1 MLPAPAALPQ
11 PGGLAGRGRPW
22 YDAVMPPNRS
32 TIREE
37 IRQHKP
43 FRSPQQEAV
52 VALLRTATVVHDHF
66 EKVLA
71 PWGLTLQQMNVLRIL
86 RGAGSDG
93 LPTLEIA
100 HRMVERTPGI
110 TRLIDRLE
118 KKNLVQRVRSESD
131 RRVVMCHA
139 TPAALELLDRLDDIV
154 NAADVA
160 AVEALSEPEL
170 MQLVDLLDR
179 VRAWHR

>member
-1 MLPAPAALPQ
+1 MIPAPAAPPQ
-11 PGGLAGRGRPW
+11 SGELSGCERPW
-22 YDAVMPPNRS
+22 YDPAMPPNRS

-37 IRQHKP
+37 IRQRRP
-43 FRSPQQEAV
+43 FRSPHQEAV
-52 VALLRTATVVHDHF
+52 VALLRTATIVRDHF
-66 EKVLA
+66 EKALA
-71 PWGLTLQQMNVLRIL
+71 PHGLTLQQLNVLRIL
-86 RGAGSDG
+86 RGAGPDG

-118 KKNLVQRVRSESD
+118 RKSLVQRVRVETD
-131 RRVVMCHA
+131 RRVVKCRA
-139 TPAALELLDRLDDIV
+139 TPAALELLGQLDDVV

-160 AVEALSEPEL
+160 AVEALSETEL
-170 MQLVDLLDR
+170 KQFVDLLDR

>member
-1 MLPAPAALPQ
+1 MS
-11 PGGLAGRGRPW
+11 
-22 YDAVMPPNRS
+22 PNRS

-37 IRQHKP
+37 IRQRKP

-52 VALLRTATVVHDHF
+52 VALLRTATVVHDYF

-71 PWGLTLQQMNVLRIL
+71 PHGLTLQQMNVLRIL
-86 RGAGSDG
+86 RGAGTDG

-118 KKNLVQRVRSESD
+118 RKGLVMRVRSKAD
-131 RRVVMCHA
+131 RRVVFCRA
-139 TPAALELLDRLDDIV
+139 SDCALELLGRLDAV
-154 NAADVA
+154 VADADRA
-160 AVEALSEPEL
+160 AVEALDEAEL
-170 MQLVDLLDR
+170 ATLVDLLDSI
-179 VRAWHR
+179 RAWHR